1 MLTLD
6 CSFKTEKGRFNYR
19 VGGIIRDSNRLLMM
33 KNSRDPYYY
42 SVGGRVKMHESL
54 EDAVLREVKEETGQE
69 SRIDRLAFIHEN
81 FFISSVTG
89 ESFHELCFYYYV
101 ELEASPDLERV
112 SYTADGIAERLYLI
126 DFKDLEGENIFPE
139 FFKNSLYKTQEVV
152 HVVDKDYI
160 TL

>member
-1 MLTLD
+1 MD

-19 VGGIIRDSNRLLMM
+19 VGGIISQADKLLMM

-54 EDAVLREVKEETGQE
+54 EEAVLREIREETGQE
-69 SRIDRLAFIHEN
+69 ARIDRLAFIHEN

-101 ELEASPDLERV
+101 ELEASPDLDRI
-112 SYTADGIAERLYLI
+112 SYTADGVPERLCLI
-126 DFKDLEGENIFPE
+126 DLKDLDQENIFPE
-139 FFKNSLYKTQEVV
+139 FFKDGLYKSQEVI